1 MRPRHGQAG
10 CAGGPHRIASVAF
23 HVLFLQALLTS
34 IGRMGSRLRAG
45 NYSDSKLI
53 EVSRLTFVDFEGL
66 ISFVTELK
74 WHAKI
79 EA

>member
-1 MRPRHGQAG
+1 MAG
-10 CAGGPHRIASVAF
+10 LVVQEDLIGSPVWPATFCSC
-23 HVLFLQALLTS
+23 QALLTS

-45 NYSDSKLI
+45 NYFDEKLI
-53 EVSRLTFVDFEGL
+53 EVSRLTFMGFEDL